1 MKNSK
6 EYSKKLRKLFSSLKR
21 EYPKPEKIVYDEPLD
36 ALVYAI
42 VGENMSE
49 SATQSA
55 MKKLADNFVDLNDL
69 RVSST
74 EEIVEVLGA
83 DTSAIR
89 DMALALTRVLRAVFN
104 GCNMVSL
111 KALKKIGKR
120 PAKQTLEQ
128 INGINHF
135 VIDYCMLTSLQAHAI
150 PLTEKMIELL
160 RISQVVHPDADEQEI
175 KGFLARQISADR
187 AYEFYAL
194 LRCESEARQPKIRE
208 KRKTARKAKSKTTTR
223 TKRKAKK

>member
-104 GCNMVSL
+104 ECNMVSL

-128 INGINHF
+128 INGINPF